1 MCKCLCMC
9 VCTLVLK
16 VPIVKFTDCETAIKI
31 DVGFSAS
38 ISTGIQSVHFI
49 KVIDYTS
56 RSLSVSLL
64 LLSPIGSPLPLH

>member
-1 MCKCLCMC
+1 
-9 VCTLVLK
+9 VCTLK

-49 KVIDYTS
+49 KVIGSTFS
-56 RSLSVSLL
+56 ILRLSGICLSV
-64 LLSPIGSPLPLH
+64 LSACLCVCHA

>member
-1 MCKCLCMC
+1 MYLCMSQ
-9 VCTLVLK
+9 

-49 KVIDYTS
+49 KVNGCIVISTELG
-56 RSLSVSLL
+56 RSLCIRCVKC
-64 LLSPIGSPLPLH
+64 GV